1 MPSRQVR
8 ELEAKHQVI
17 RRLAEKGKRGRTR
30 FISAEGCYSAV
41 VADAPSLR
49 VKFVAKARHV
59 HVHVHAFM
67 YSSNLH
73 VRALVHVHVRACRC
87 APALRAC
94 IARTHYCTLALH
106 CACLAPL
113 QAMAD
118 WSDDPAFYAVSG
130 ALRKCAD
137 HGVWRA
143 GVSDGHACRPFG
155 PRIAPHSVRLLG
167 AQVRP
172 VCTFEPLLAHAH
184 MHRDHPCACVPMPCA
199 QRPLGPLLPLRRHA
213 NCSRWVDAR
222 YRVCAN
228 LSEEEAWELEDKLTE
243 LKTALEGQTK

>member
-1 MPSRQVR
+1 MR
-8 ELEAKHQVI
+8 ELEAKQQVI

-41 VADAPSLR
+41 VADAPGLR

-59 HVHVHAFM
+59 TCISTRVHACTC
-67 YSSNLH
+67 
-73 VRALVHVHVRACRC
+73 ACACTCTC
-87 APALRAC
+87 AFHTR
-94 IARTHYCTLALH
+94 IAHAHCT

-137 HGVWRA
+137 HGVWHA
-143 GVSDGHACRPFG
+143 GVSGGHACRPFG

-167 AQVRP
+167 AQVP
-172 VCTFEPLLAHAH
+172 SGVHVLTHA
-184 MHRDHPCACVPMPCA
+184 CA
-199 QRPLGPLLPLRRHA
+199 RTHA
-213 NCSRWVDAR
+213 P
-222 YRVCAN
+222 
-228 LSEEEAWELEDKLTE
+228 
-243 LKTALEGQTK
+243 